1 MALGVVGVGSL
12 FAVLGAM
19 TGALVGAVTKL
30 DVRKTAESH
39 VAAK

>member
-19 TGALVGAVTKL
+19 TGAVTKL